1 MSDGLRRVAG
11 AGSPITL
18 AGRTFRTSPLTLGMR
33 AEIEAHLVARRANLL
48 VKVAEQLDAVP
59 ARHHDALWDAAMRQT
74 QRQAVAG
81 DAEVAEYLH
90 TFEGACFLLWLL
102 VRGEHPEIDCLDK
115 AIELA
120 RPVPL
125 WELQAGLDRAS
136 GTADLKNSAGPANAG
151 PLPAAPRGT
160 EPVAKAQEG
169 TSPFPGLAS
178 TATSLGSITGSPSA

>member
-1 MSDGLRRVAG
+1 MTDGLRRVAG

-59 ARHHDALWDAAMRQT
+59 AKHHDALWDAAMRQT
-74 QRQAVAG
+74 QRHAVAG

-102 VRGEHPEIDCLDK
+102 VRERHAEVDCLDK
-115 AIELA
+115 AMELA
-120 RPVPL
+120 REVPL
-125 WELQAGLDRAS
+125 WELQAGLDRAA
-136 GTADLKNSAGPANAG
+136 GMADLKNSAGPANTG
-151 PLPAAPRGT
+151 PPPAALRET
-160 EPVAKAQEG
+160 EPVAETPQE
-169 TSPFPGLAS
+169 TSPYPGHAS
-178 TATSLGSITGSPSA
+178 TATSLGSTTGSPSA